1 MSPMLNGAVR
11 AVCAVLLFVTVYTF
25 FFVTHRPP
33 TRARRRALLILIAVY
48 SFGVAIIMHRL
59 FIDGKMSIEMF
70 YVITIAGDVLSAL
83 LCGNLPRSM
92 ITVIYFN
99 VISAYIDYLLQF
111 YGVAF
116 SAGGNLQDA
125 FPFIPPTIIGG
136 LLFVLLAVFY
146 SRISRKYPAKLTLRS
161 WILAALPPLINVCV
175 LVYFWEVAEEFQKSG
190 TNIYGIGF
198 VVGIFLFLSN
208 CFLFYWHISIL
219 ASRQAEETLE
229 KLRKEAP
236 PGKPD
241 TGTPFDSGELR
252 ERVWTPQEGFIDAF
266 AVRYKFSLR
275 EKQVLELVLS
285 GKSDKEIAAEINIAV
300 STVSSYLQRLYRKTG
315 VSGRF
320 GLLTFL
326 HIGNPPQA
334 LT

>member
-1 MSPMLNGAVR
+1 MPTVLNGAVR
-11 AVCAVLLFVTVYTF
+11 AVCTVLLFVTVYTF

-33 TRARRRALLILIAVY
+33 TRARRRALLILMGVY
-48 SFGVAIIMHRL
+48 SFGVAIVLHRL
-59 FIDGKMSIEMF
+59 INNGKMGVEMF
-70 YVITIAGDVLSAL
+70 YVITIAGEVLLAL
-83 LCGNLPRSM
+83 LSGNLRRSI

-99 VISAYIDYLLQF
+99 VISAYIDYLLLFQ
-111 YGVAF
+111 GVAF
-116 SAGGNLQDA
+116 SGGGSLQDA
-125 FPFIPPTIIGG
+125 LSFLPTDIIGG
-136 LLFVLLAVFY
+136 LMFTLLGVFY
-146 SRISRKYPAKLTLRS
+146 SRISRKYPVNLTLRS

-175 LVYFWEVAEEFQKSG
+175 LVYFWEVAQEFQKSG
-190 TNIYGIGF
+190 TNIYGIGL

-219 ASRQAEETLE
+219 ATRQAEETLL

-236 PGKPD
+236 PGKPN
-241 TGTPFDSGELR
+241 TGTPFDSGELP

-266 AVRYKFSLR
+266 TVRYKLSLR
-275 EKQVLELVLS
+275 EKQALELVLS
-285 GKSDKEIAAEINIAV
+285 GKSDKEIAAEMNIAV

-326 HIGNPPQA
+326 HTGNPPVLPQ
-334 LT
+334 

>member
-1 MSPMLNGAVR
+1 MSPVIQYAVR

-33 TRARRRALLILIAVY
+33 TRARRRALLILMGVFTF
-48 SFGVAIIMHRL
+48 SVAIVMHRL
-59 FIDGKMSIEMF
+59 VIDGKMSIEMF

-161 WILAALPPLINVCV
+161 WLLTALPPLINVCV

-190 TNIYGIGF
+190 TNIYGIGL
-198 VVGIFLFLSN
+198 VVGIFLFLVN
-208 CFLFYWHISIL
+208 CVLFYWYISML
-219 ASRQAEETLE
+219 ATRQAEETLL
-229 KLRKEAP
+229 KLRKEASGDMP
-236 PGKPD
+236 PNTD
-241 TGTPFDSGELR
+241 TPFDSGELP
-252 ERVWTPQEGFIDAF
+252 EQVWTPQAGFIDAF
-266 AVRYKFSLR
+266 AVKHKLSPR
-275 EKQVLELVLS
+275 EKQSLELLLE
-285 GKSDKEIAAEINIAV
+285 GNSDKAIALEMGVSINSV
-300 STVSSYLQRLYRKTG
+300 GVYLRRLYAKTG

-320 GLLTFL
+320 DLLTMVHTGKNL
-326 HIGNPPQA
+326 GIR
-334 LT
+334 

>member
-1 MSPMLNGAVR
+1 MLIFMG
-11 AVCAVLLFVTVYTF
+11 
-25 FFVTHRPP
+25 
-33 TRARRRALLILIAVY
+33 VY
-48 SFGVAIIMHRL
+48 SFSVAIVMHRL

-83 LCGNLPRSM
+83 LCGNLQRSI

-116 SAGGNLQDA
+116 SAGGNWQDA

-146 SRISRKYPAKLTLRS
+146 SRISRKYPVNLTLRS

-190 TNIYGIGF
+190 TNIYGIGL
-198 VVGIFLFLSN
+198 VVGIFLFLLN
-208 CFLFYWHISIL
+208 CFLFYWYISIL
-219 ASRQAEETLE
+219 ATRQAEETLL
-229 KLRKEAP
+229 KLRKEASGDMP
-236 PGKPD
+236 PN
-241 TGTPFDSGELR
+241 TGTPFDSGGLP

-266 AVRYKFSLR
+266 AVKYKLSLR
-275 EKQVLELVLS
+275 EKQALELVLE
-285 GKSDKEIAAEINIAV
+285 GKSDKEIAAEMNIAV

-320 GLLTFL
+320 GLLAFAHT
-326 HIGNPPQA
+326 GNTRQNSG
-334 LT
+334 L